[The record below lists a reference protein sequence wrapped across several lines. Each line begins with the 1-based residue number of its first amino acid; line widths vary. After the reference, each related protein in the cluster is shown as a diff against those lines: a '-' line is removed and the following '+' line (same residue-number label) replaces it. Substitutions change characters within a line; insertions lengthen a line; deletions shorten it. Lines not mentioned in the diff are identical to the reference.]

1 MITPRPRLLGGKM
14 HIGDAQQDFRRAYV
28 GGGPGVLVSGLVW
41 LAAASTAQSQG
52 IGRGFAV
59 LFLGGMI
66 IHPVST
72 ILCRTLF
79 GRAKEATGNPLAGV
93 ALESTIAM
101 IGGLV
106 AAWILIPLRAEYVFP
121 VAAIAAGTRYAVFK
135 TIYGDRLFWLLAGL
149 MSGVGLMVIFGGA
162 PLPLSPAFAVG
173 GIEVMFAGLFLA
185 RNHRSRPL
193 TA

>member
-1 MITPRPRLLGGKM
+1 MYID
-14 HIGDAQQDFRRAYV
+14 DAQQDFRRAYV

-41 LAAASTAQSQG
+41 LAAASAAQSQG

-59 LFLGGMI
+59 LFIGGMI

-72 ILCRTLF
+72 VLCRTLF
-79 GRAKEATGNPLAGV
+79 GRAKEATGNPLAGA

-106 AAWILIPLRAEYVFP
+106 AAWLLIPLRVEYVFP

-135 TIYGDRLFWLLAGL
+135 TVYGDRLFWLLAGL
-149 MSGVGLMVIFGGA
+149 MSGVGLLVIFVGA

-173 GIEVMFAGLFLA
+173 GIEVMFAGLLLA
-185 RNHRSRPL
+185 RNHR
-193 TA
+193 

>member
-1 MITPRPRLLGGKM
+1 M
-14 HIGDAQQDFRRAYV
+14 HIDDAQQDFRSAYV

-41 LAAASTAQSQG
+41 LAAASAAQSQG

-59 LFLGGMI
+59 LFIGGMI

-72 ILCRTLF
+72 VLCRTLF
-79 GRAKEATGNPLAGV
+79 GRVKEATGNPLAGA

-106 AAWILIPLRAEYVFP
+106 AAWLLIPLRAEYVFP

-149 MSGVGLMVIFGGA
+149 MSGVGLLVIFVGA

-173 GIEVMFAGLFLA
+173 GIEVMFAGLLLA

>member
-1 MITPRPRLLGGKM
+1 MYID
-14 HIGDAQQDFRRAYV
+14 DAQQDFRRAYV
-28 GGGPGVLVSGLVW
+28 DWGPGVLVSGLVW

-59 LFLGGMI
+59 LFVGGMI

-72 ILCRTLF
+72 VLCRTLF
-79 GRAKEATGNPLAGV
+79 GRAKEATGNPLAGA

-106 AAWILIPLRAEYVFP
+106 AAWLLIPLRSEYVFP
-121 VAAIAAGTRYAVFK
+121 VAAIAAGTRYAVLK

-149 MSGVGLMVIFGGA
+149 MSGVGLLVIFVGA

-173 GIEVMFAGLFLA
+173 GIEVMFAGRFLA